1 LILISSKLILVKLFL
16 DIMRQNGMMTGM
28 NGCRTMKADEDAATA
43 TEDSLRFR
51 EGKRPSQEVSVA
63 RVLGVVLVVALVAAL
78 FAGATL
84 FSGERQMSRG
94 ASVQGLMPEVVVTGE
109 MPRLTMPTVEVHGY
123 RTVAMS
129 GSDLRVN

>member
-1 LILISSKLILVKLFL
+1 
-16 DIMRQNGMMTGM
+16 
-28 NGCRTMKADEDAATA
+28 MKADEDAATA